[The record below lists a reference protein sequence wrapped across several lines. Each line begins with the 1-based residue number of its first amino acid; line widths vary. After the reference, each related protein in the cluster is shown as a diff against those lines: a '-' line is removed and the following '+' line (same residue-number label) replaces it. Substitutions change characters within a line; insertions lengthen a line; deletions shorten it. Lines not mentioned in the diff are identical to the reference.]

1 MKLTTKMFAF
11 AIAAVLTVLLMNVA
25 ASADEKWPNK
35 PITFVVPWSAGGDT
49 DFFARTIA
57 KYLKDELGVNVAI
70 TNTVGGGGSV
80 ASNEL
85 KDSTPDGY
93 KFLCFDTALA
103 LNHASGI
110 ADFGYEAFDPIC
122 MVAKSTGEY
131 LVVRADFPCNTVAE
145 LVEYTKQNP
154 NKVKL
159 AANTGATS
167 YYVAV
172 RLQELGSQFNV
183 VNAGSSSERI
193 ASLIGGHIDVS
204 CNAMGVLAQYL
215 VGTGN
220 GQLKILACLANE
232 RSKAFPDI
240 PLATEQNVDLA
251 YDMTYNILAPKG
263 TDPTVIKKLSE
274 ACKKI
279 ILNNE
284 DYAKEIWAAY
294 GSEPFYEDTAV
305 ALETLKAE
313 DTKYMGYADV
323 FKKGLQK

>member
-1 MKLTTKMFAF
+1 MKSSAKVFAF
-11 AIAAVLTVLLMNVA
+11 VIAAVLAAFFVNAAVA
-25 ASADEKWPNK
+25 AEGRWPDK

-49 DFFARTIA
+49 DFFARTLA
-57 KYLKDELGVNVAI
+57 KYLQRELKVNVNV

-85 KDSTPDGY
+85 KESAPNGY

-110 ADFGYEAFDPIC
+110 ADFGYEAFDPVC
-122 MVAKSTGEY
+122 MTAKSTGEY

-145 LVEYTKQNP
+145 LIEYTKQNP
-154 NKVKL
+154 DKVKL

-172 RLQELGSQFNV
+172 RLQELGSRFNV

-240 PLATEQNVDLA
+240 PLAREQNVDLA
-251 YDMTYNILAPKG
+251 YDMTYNILAPKE
-263 TDPTVIKKLSE
+263 TDSEIIKKLSA
-274 ACKKI
+274 ACGKI
-279 ILNNE
+279 ILNDK
-284 DYAKEIWAAY
+284 DYAEEIWKTY
-294 GSEPFYEDTAV
+294 GSEPFYQDTAGAV
-305 ALETLKAE
+305 ETLKTE
-313 DTKYMGYADV
+313 DAKYMAYAEV
-323 FKKGLQK
+323 FKKGLQR